1 MIYLKLDTSND
12 AFSEGNYLLEVSRI
26 LQKVVNEIDSFGEL
40 PKILRD
46 INGNKVGTI
55 SENPESNILYYTV
68 EKQLIDIDGIK
79 ETDGWKD
86 ITVYTIED
94 NIPKIMCKLT
104 VLNENSTE
112 EEIQTWLDNEE
123 IGGEFEFVKL

>member
-1 MIYLKLDTSND
+1 MIHLKLDTSND

-46 INGNKVGTI
+46 IKGNKVGTI
-55 SENPESNILYYTV
+55 SENSEPNILYYTV
-68 EKQLIDIDGIK
+68 EKQLIDIDGI
-79 ETDGWKD
+79 EEATGWRD
-86 ITVYTIED
+86 IVVYTIED
-94 NIPKIMCKLT
+94 SIPKIMFEFDAPSG
-104 VLNENSTE
+104 NPTE

-123 IGGEFEFVKL
+123 IGEEFKFVRL

>member
-1 MIYLKLDTSND
+1 MIHLKLDTNND

-46 INGNKVGTI
+46 IKGNKVGTI
-55 SENPESNILYYTV
+55 SENSEPNILYYTV
-68 EKQLIDIDGIK
+68 EKQLIDIDGI
-79 ETDGWKD
+79 EEATGWRD
-86 ITVYTIED
+86 IVVYTIED
-94 NIPKIMCKLT
+94 SIPKIMFEFDAPSG
-104 VLNENSTE
+104 NPTE

-123 IGGEFEFVKL
+123 IGEEFKFVRL